1 MNHLIRNSKR
11 NATLRQGKFDIIKE
25 HFPTRKE
32 RREILNHRK
41 RIGKLM
47 LAGLAA
53 SLTLSITQVQGSTLD
68 TLTQEEKQTEAQIAS
83 VEVTIGETLASINL
97 KQMGIDDLKAQI
109 VATEES
115 QIETKAAIE
124 AQKEVIASRKEQLKT
139 RLVALQTSDATK
151 NQVLMLLDSEN
162 FADFVNRVYIVG
174 QLQAADNE
182 QLEAAISEEEKL
194 AALEEQLALEIET
207 VKAAESRLN
216 SESTALAEELTSL
229 KGILSENQTVLSQVK
244 TEYADEAARLAAEE
258 AQAKADAVAAKAAE
272 EQQIAEASSAAAVA
286 AVAAVAQSASSV
298 QAPVSQITD
307 SSVAAVEAAPIVTVT
322 TPTVT
327 ETPAAQG
334 KTLVVS
340 ATAYSRHEAGLS
352 NFTATGIDLSINPTV
367 IAVDPSVIPL
377 GSLVSVPGYGIAI
390 AGDTGG
396 AIIGNKI
403 DLHMEDLNAALAFGR
418 QTLTITILQ

>member
-1 MNHLIRNSKR
+1 MNHK
-11 NATLRQGKFDIIKE
+11 
-25 HFPTRKE
+25 
-32 RREILNHRK
+32 K

-68 TLTQEEKQTEAQIAS
+68 TLTQDEQKTEAQIAS

-139 RLVALQTSDATK
+139 RLVALQISDATK
-151 NQVLMLLDSEN
+151 NQILMLLDSEN
-162 FADFVNRVYIVG
+162 FADFINRAYVVG

-182 QLEAAISEEEKL
+182 QIESAISEEEKL
-194 AALEEQLALEIET
+194 TALEEQLAEEIQT

-244 TEYADEAARLAAEE
+244 TEYANEATRLAAEE
-258 AQAKADAVAAKAAE
+258 AQAKAEE
-272 EQQIAEASSAAAVA
+272 EQQIADASRA
-286 AVAAVAQSASSV
+286 AAVAQSASSS
-298 QAPVSQITD
+298 QPTVSQITD
-307 SSVAAVEAAPIVTVT
+307 SSVAAAETAPAVTVT

-352 NFTATGIDLSINPTV
+352 NFTATGIDLSVNPMV
-367 IAVDPSVIPL
+367 IAVDPSVVPL

-396 AIIGNKI
+396 AIVGNKI

-418 QTLTITILQ
+418 QTVTITILQ

>member
-1 MNHLIRNSKR
+1 MNHK
-11 NATLRQGKFDIIKE
+11 
-25 HFPTRKE
+25 
-32 RREILNHRK
+32 K

-47 LAGLAA
+47 LVGLAA

-109 VATEES
+109 TAAEES
-115 QIETKAAIE
+115 QIETRAAIE

-139 RLVALQTSDATK
+139 RLVALQTSDATT
-151 NQVLMLLDSEN
+151 NQILMLLDSEN
-162 FADFVNRVYIVG
+162 FADFISRAYVVG

-182 QLEAAISEEEKL
+182 QIETAISEEEKL
-194 AALEEQLALEIET
+194 TALEEQLAEEIQT
-207 VKAAESRLN
+207 VKAAESRLK
-216 SESTALAEELTSL
+216 SESTALAAELTSL
-229 KGILSENQTVLSQVK
+229 KGILSENQNVLSQVK

-258 AQAKADAVAAKAAE
+258 AQAKADAAAAEAAAKAAE
-272 EQQIAEASSAAAVA
+272 EQQIAESSSAVAESASSTASASVQESAVASSAT
-286 AVAAVAQSASSV
+286 
-298 QAPVSQITD
+298 APVSQITD
-307 SSVAAVEAAPIVTVT
+307 SSVASVETAPVVTIT
-322 TPTVT
+322 TPAVT

-352 NFTATGIDLSINPTV
+352 NFTATGIDLSVNPMV

-396 AIIGNKI
+396 AIVGNKI
-403 DLHMEDLNAALAFGR
+403 DLHMEDLNAALSFGR

>member
-1 MNHLIRNSKR
+1 MNHK
-11 NATLRQGKFDIIKE
+11 
-25 HFPTRKE
+25 
-32 RREILNHRK
+32 K

-68 TLTQEEKQTEAQIAS
+68 TLTQEEKKTEAQIAS

-115 QIETKAAIE
+115 QNETRAAIE

-139 RLVALQTSDATK
+139 RLVALQTSDATT
-151 NQVLMLLDSEN
+151 NQILMLLDSEN
-162 FADFVNRVYIVG
+162 FADFINRAYVVG

-182 QLEAAISEEEKL
+182 QIESAISEEEKL
-194 AALEEQLALEIET
+194 TALEEQLADEIQT
-207 VKAAESRLN
+207 VKTAESRLK
-216 SESTALAEELTSL
+216 SESTALAEELNAL
-229 KGILSENQTVLSQVK
+229 KGILSDNQTVLSQVK
-244 TEYADEAARLAAEE
+244 TEYATEAARLAAEE
-258 AQAKADAVAAKAAE
+258 AQAKADAEAVEAASKAAE
-272 EQQIAEASSAAAVA
+272 EQQVAESNSAIAVAESASSSATSASVQESAV
-286 AVAAVAQSASSV
+286 ASSV

-307 SSVAAVEAAPIVTVT
+307 SSVASVEAAPVVTVT
-322 TPTVT
+322 PPTVT

-352 NFTATGIDLSINPTV
+352 NFTATGIDLSINPMV

-396 AIIGNKI
+396 AIVGNKI
-403 DLHMEDLNAALAFGR
+403 DLHMEDLNAALSFGR

>member
-1 MNHLIRNSKR
+1 MNHKKR
-11 NATLRQGKFDIIKE
+11 M
-25 HFPTRKE
+25 
-32 RREILNHRK
+32 
-41 RIGKLM
+41 GKLM

-68 TLTQEEKQTEAQIAS
+68 TLTQEEQKTEAQIAS
-83 VEVTIGETLASINL
+83 VEVTIGETLESINL

-109 VATEES
+109 DATEES
-115 QIETKAAIE
+115 QIETQAAIE
-124 AQKEVIASRKEQLKT
+124 AQKALIASRKEQLKT
-139 RLVALQTSDATK
+139 RLVALQISDATK

-162 FADFVNRVYIVG
+162 FADFINKAYVIS
-174 QLQAADNE
+174 QLQSADNE
-182 QLEAAISEEEKL
+182 QIKTAISEEEKL
-194 AALEEQLALEIET
+194 VALEEQLADEIQT
-207 VKAAESRLN
+207 VKAAESRLK

-229 KGILSENQTVLSQVK
+229 KGILSDNQTVLSQVK

-258 AQAKADAVAAKAAE
+258 AQAKADAEAVAVAAKAAE
-272 EQQIAEASSAAAVA
+272 EQQLAESSSAVAVAESASSAA
-286 AVAAVAQSASSV
+286 SSSV

-307 SSVAAVEAAPIVTVT
+307 SSFAAVVTAPVVTVT
-322 TPTVT
+322 APTVT
-327 ETPAAQG
+327 ETPAAQV

-352 NFTATGIDLSINPTV
+352 NFTATGIDLSVNPMV

-377 GSLVSVPGYGIAI
+377 GSLVNVPGYGIAI

-396 AIIGNKI
+396 AIVGNKI
-403 DLHMEDLNAALAFGR
+403 DLHMENLNAALAFGR

>member
-1 MNHLIRNSKR
+1 MNHK
-11 NATLRQGKFDIIKE
+11 
-25 HFPTRKE
+25 
-32 RREILNHRK
+32 K

-53 SLTLSITQVQGSTLD
+53 SLTLSITQVQVSTLD

-109 VATEES
+109 TAAEES
-115 QIETKAAIE
+115 QIETRAAIE

-139 RLVALQTSDATK
+139 RLVALQTSDATT
-151 NQVLMLLDSEN
+151 NQILMLLDSEN
-162 FADFVNRVYIVG
+162 FADFISRAYVVG

-182 QLEAAISEEEKL
+182 QIETAISEEEKL
-194 AALEEQLALEIET
+194 TALEEQLAEEIQT
-207 VKAAESRLN
+207 VKAAESRLK
-216 SESTALAEELTSL
+216 SESTALAAELTSL
-229 KGILSENQTVLSQVK
+229 KGILSENQNVLSQVK

-258 AQAKADAVAAKAAE
+258 AQAKADAAAAEAAAKAAE
-272 EQQIAEASSAAAVA
+272 EQQIAESSSAVAESASSTASASVQESAVASSAT
-286 AVAAVAQSASSV
+286 
-298 QAPVSQITD
+298 APVSQITD
-307 SSVAAVEAAPIVTVT
+307 SSVASVETAPVVTIT
-322 TPTVT
+322 TPAVT

-352 NFTATGIDLSINPTV
+352 NFTATGIDLSVNPMV

-396 AIIGNKI
+396 AIVGNKI
-403 DLHMEDLNAALAFGR
+403 DLHMEDLNAALSFGR

>member
-1 MNHLIRNSKR
+1 MNHK
-11 NATLRQGKFDIIKE
+11 
-25 HFPTRKE
+25 
-32 RREILNHRK
+32 K

-68 TLTQEEKQTEAQIAS
+68 TLTQEEKQMEAQIAS

-109 VATEES
+109 TATEES
-115 QIETKAAIE
+115 QIETRAAIE

-139 RLVALQTSDATK
+139 RLVALQTSDATT
-151 NQVLMLLDSEN
+151 NQILMLLDSEN
-162 FADFVNRVYIVG
+162 FADFISRAYVVG

-182 QLEAAISEEEKL
+182 QIETAISEEEKL
-194 AALEEQLALEIET
+194 TALEEQLAEEIQT
-207 VKAAESRLN
+207 VKAAENRLK
-216 SESTALAEELTSL
+216 SESTALAAELTSL

-244 TEYADEAARLAAEE
+244 AEYADEAARLAAEE
-258 AQAKADAVAAKAAE
+258 AQAKADAAAAEAAAKAVE
-272 EQQIAEASSAAAVA
+272 EQQIVESTSAVAESTASASVQESAVASSAT
-286 AVAAVAQSASSV
+286 
-298 QAPVSQITD
+298 APASQITD
-307 SSVAAVEAAPIVTVT
+307 SSVASVETAPVVTIT
-322 TPTVT
+322 TPAVT

-334 KTLVVS
+334 KTLIVS

-352 NFTATGIDLSINPTV
+352 NFTATGIDLSINPMV

-396 AIIGNKI
+396 AIVGNKI
-403 DLHMEDLNAALAFGR
+403 DLHMEDLNAALSFGR

>member
-1 MNHLIRNSKR
+1 MNHK
-11 NATLRQGKFDIIKE
+11 
-25 HFPTRKE
+25 
-32 RREILNHRK
+32 K

-68 TLTQEEKQTEAQIAS
+68 TLTHEEQKTEAQIAS

-109 VATEES
+109 TAAEES
-115 QIETKAAIE
+115 QIETRAAIE

-139 RLVALQTSDATK
+139 RLVALQTSDATT
-151 NQVLMLLDSEN
+151 NQILMLLDSEN
-162 FADFVNRVYIVG
+162 FADFISRAYVVG

-182 QLEAAISEEEKL
+182 QIETAISEEEKL
-194 AALEEQLALEIET
+194 TALEEQLAEEIQT
-207 VKAAESRLN
+207 VKAAESRLK
-216 SESTALAEELTSL
+216 SESTALAAELTSL
-229 KGILSENQTVLSQVK
+229 KGILSENQNVLSQVK

-258 AQAKADAVAAKAAE
+258 AQAKADAAAAEAAAKAAE
-272 EQQIAEASSAAAVA
+272 EQQIAESSSAVAESASSTASASVQESAVASSAT
-286 AVAAVAQSASSV
+286 
-298 QAPVSQITD
+298 APVSQITD
-307 SSVAAVEAAPIVTVT
+307 SSVASVETAPVVTIT
-322 TPTVT
+322 TPAVT

-352 NFTATGIDLSINPTV
+352 NFTATGIDLSVNPMV

-396 AIIGNKI
+396 AIVGNKI
-403 DLHMEDLNAALAFGR
+403 DLHMEDLNAALSFGR

>member
-1 MNHLIRNSKR
+1 MNHK
-11 NATLRQGKFDIIKE
+11 
-25 HFPTRKE
+25 
-32 RREILNHRK
+32 K

-68 TLTQEEKQTEAQIAS
+68 TLTQEEQKTEAQIAS

-97 KQMGIDDLKAQI
+97 KQMGIDDLEAQI
-109 VATEES
+109 AATEES

-139 RLVALQTSDATK
+139 RLVALQISDATK

-162 FADFVNRVYIVG
+162 FADFINKAYVIS

-182 QLEAAISEEEKL
+182 QIESAISEEEKL
-194 AALEEQLALEIET
+194 VALEEQLAEGIQT
-207 VKAAESRLN
+207 VKAAENRLK

-229 KGILSENQTVLSQVK
+229 KGILSDNQTVLSQVK

-258 AQAKADAVAAKAAE
+258 AQVKADSEAVAVAAKAAE
-272 EQQIAEASSAAAVA
+272 EQQIAESSSTVAIAESASSAA
-286 AVAAVAQSASSV
+286 SSSV

-307 SSVAAVEAAPIVTVT
+307 SSVAAVVTTPVVTVAA
-322 TPTVT
+322 PTVT

-352 NFTATGIDLSINPTV
+352 NFTATGIDLSVNPMV
-367 IAVDPSVIPL
+367 VAVDPSVIPL
-377 GSLVSVPGYGIAI
+377 GSLVNVPGYGIAI

-396 AIIGNKI
+396 AIVGNKI

>member
-1 MNHLIRNSKR
+1 MNHK
-11 NATLRQGKFDIIKE
+11 
-25 HFPTRKE
+25 
-32 RREILNHRK
+32 K
-41 RIGKLM
+41 RIGKLL

-68 TLTQEEKQTEAQIAS
+68 TLTQTEKQTESQIAS
-83 VEVTIGETLASINL
+83 LEVTIGETLASINL

-109 VATEES
+109 VAAEES

-124 AQKEVIASRKEQLKT
+124 AQKEVIALRKEQLKT
-139 RLVALQTSDATK
+139 RLVALQTSNATT
-151 NQVLMLLDSEN
+151 NQILMLIDSEN
-162 FADFVNRVYIVG
+162 FADFISRAYVVG
-174 QLQAADNE
+174 QLQAADNDQIE
-182 QLEAAISEEEKL
+182 SAISEEEKL
-194 AALEEQLALEIET
+194 TALEEQLADEIQT
-207 VKAAESRLN
+207 VKAAESRLE
-216 SESTALAEELTSL
+216 SESTALANELTSL
-229 KGILSENQTVLSQVK
+229 KGILSDNQTVLSQVK
-244 TEYADEAARLAAEE
+244 TEYADEASRLAAEE
-258 AQAKADAVAAKAAE
+258 AQAKADAEAAAAAKT
-272 EQQIAEASSAAAVA
+272 AEAQQVAESSSVVAVAESAASATSASVQESAVA
-286 AVAAVAQSASSV
+286 SSTQS
-298 QAPVSQITD
+298 PVSQITD
-307 SSVAAVEAAPIVTVT
+307 SSVASVQPAPVVTAPAVTA
-322 TPTVT
+322 PTVT

-352 NFTATGIDLSINPTV
+352 NFTATGIDLSVNPMV

-403 DLHMEDLNAALAFGR
+403 DLHMEDLNAALAYGR

>member
-1 MNHLIRNSKR
+1 MNHK
-11 NATLRQGKFDIIKE
+11 
-25 HFPTRKE
+25 
-32 RREILNHRK
+32 K

-68 TLTQEEKQTEAQIAS
+68 TLTQEEQKTEAQIAS
-83 VEVTIGETLASINL
+83 VEVTIGETLESINL

-109 VATEES
+109 DATEES
-115 QIETKAAIE
+115 QIETQAAIE
-124 AQKEVIASRKEQLKT
+124 AQKALIASRKEQLKT
-139 RLVALQTSDATK
+139 RLVALQISDATK
-151 NQVLMLLDSEN
+151 NKVLMLLDSEN
-162 FADFVNRVYIVG
+162 FADFINKAYVIS
-174 QLQAADNE
+174 QLQSADNE
-182 QLEAAISEEEKL
+182 QIKTAISEEEKL
-194 AALEEQLALEIET
+194 VALEEQLADEIQT
-207 VKAAESRLN
+207 VKAAESRLK

-229 KGILSENQTVLSQVK
+229 KGILSDNQTVLSQVK

-258 AQAKADAVAAKAAE
+258 AQANADAEAVAVAAKAAE
-272 EQQIAEASSAAAVA
+272 EQQLTESSSAVAVAESASSAA
-286 AVAAVAQSASSV
+286 SSSV

-307 SSVAAVEAAPIVTVT
+307 SSVAAVVTAPVVTVT
-322 TPTVT
+322 APTVT

-352 NFTATGIDLSINPTV
+352 NFTATGIDLSVNPMV

-377 GSLVSVPGYGIAI
+377 GSLVNVPGYGIAI

-396 AIIGNKI
+396 AIVGNKI
-403 DLHMEDLNAALAFGR
+403 DLHMENLNAALAFGR

>member
-1 MNHLIRNSKR
+1 MNHK
-11 NATLRQGKFDIIKE
+11 
-25 HFPTRKE
+25 
-32 RREILNHRK
+32 K

-53 SLTLSITQVQGSTLD
+53 SLTVSITQVQGSTLD
-68 TLTQEEKQTEAQIAS
+68 TLTQEEQKTEAQIAS
-83 VEVTIGETLASINL
+83 VEVTIGETLESINL

-109 VATEES
+109 DATEES

-124 AQKEVIASRKEQLKT
+124 AQKALIASRKEQLKT
-139 RLVALQTSDATK
+139 RLVALQISDATK

-162 FADFVNRVYIVG
+162 FADFINKAYVIS
-174 QLQAADNE
+174 QLQSADNE
-182 QLEAAISEEEKL
+182 QIKTAISEEEKL
-194 AALEEQLALEIET
+194 VALEEQLADEIQT
-207 VKAAESRLN
+207 VKAAESRLK

-229 KGILSENQTVLSQVK
+229 KGILSDNQTVLSQVK

-258 AQAKADAVAAKAAE
+258 AQANADAEAVAAAAKATE
-272 EQQIAEASSAAAVA
+272 EQQLAESSSAVAVAESASSAA
-286 AVAAVAQSASSV
+286 SSSV

-307 SSVAAVEAAPIVTVT
+307 SSVAAVVTAPVVTVT
-322 TPTVT
+322 APTVT

-352 NFTATGIDLSINPTV
+352 NFTATGIDLSVNPMV

-377 GSLVSVPGYGIAI
+377 GSLVNVPGYGIAI

-396 AIIGNKI
+396 AIVGNKI
-403 DLHMEDLNAALAFGR
+403 DLHMENLNAALAFGR

>member
-1 MNHLIRNSKR
+1 MNHK
-11 NATLRQGKFDIIKE
+11 
-25 HFPTRKE
+25 
-32 RREILNHRK
+32 K

-68 TLTQEEKQTEAQIAS
+68 TLTQEEQKTEAQIAS
-83 VEVTIGETLASINL
+83 VEVTIGETLESINL

-109 VATEES
+109 DATEES

-124 AQKEVIASRKEQLKT
+124 AQKALIASRKEQLKT
-139 RLVALQTSDATK
+139 RLVALQISDATK

-162 FADFVNRVYIVG
+162 FADFINKAYVIS
-174 QLQAADNE
+174 QLQSADNE
-182 QLEAAISEEEKL
+182 QIKTAISEEEKL
-194 AALEEQLALEIET
+194 VALEEQLADEIQT
-207 VKAAESRLN
+207 VKAAESRLK

-229 KGILSENQTVLSQVK
+229 KGILSDNQTVLSQVK

-258 AQAKADAVAAKAAE
+258 AQANADAEAVAAASKAAE
-272 EQQIAEASSAAAVA
+272 EQQLAESSSAVAVAESASSAA
-286 AVAAVAQSASSV
+286 SSSV

-307 SSVAAVEAAPIVTVT
+307 SSVAAVVTAPVVTVT
-322 TPTVT
+322 APTVT

-352 NFTATGIDLSINPTV
+352 NFTATGIDLSVNPMV

-377 GSLVSVPGYGIAI
+377 GSLVNVPGYGIAI

-396 AIIGNKI
+396 AIVGNKI
-403 DLHMEDLNAALAFGR
+403 DLHMENLNAALAFGR

>member
-1 MNHLIRNSKR
+1 MNHK
-11 NATLRQGKFDIIKE
+11 
-25 HFPTRKE
+25 
-32 RREILNHRK
+32 K

-68 TLTQEEKQTEAQIAS
+68 TLTQEEQKTEAQIAS

-97 KQMGIDDLKAQI
+97 KQMGIDDLEAQI
-109 VATEES
+109 AATEES

-139 RLVALQTSDATK
+139 RLVALQISDATK

-162 FADFVNRVYIVG
+162 FADFINKAYVIS

-182 QLEAAISEEEKL
+182 QIESAISEEEKL
-194 AALEEQLALEIET
+194 VALEEQLAEGIQT
-207 VKAAESRLN
+207 VKAAENRLK

-229 KGILSENQTVLSQVK
+229 KGILSDNQTVLSQVK
-244 TEYADEAARLAAEE
+244 TEYADEAARLATEE
-258 AQAKADAVAAKAAE
+258 AQVKADSEAVAVAAKAAE
-272 EQQIAEASSAAAVA
+272 EQQIAESSSTVAIAESASSAA
-286 AVAAVAQSASSV
+286 SSSV

-307 SSVAAVEAAPIVTVT
+307 SSVAAVVTTPVVTVAA
-322 TPTVT
+322 PTVT

-352 NFTATGIDLSINPTV
+352 NFTATGIDLSVNPMV
-367 IAVDPSVIPL
+367 VAVDPSVIPL
-377 GSLVSVPGYGIAI
+377 GSLVNVPGYGIAI

-396 AIIGNKI
+396 AIVGNKI

>member
-1 MNHLIRNSKR
+1 M
-11 NATLRQGKFDIIKE
+11 
-25 HFPTRKE
+25 
-32 RREILNHRK
+32 
-41 RIGKLM
+41 GKLM

-97 KQMGIDDLKAQI
+97 KQMGIDDLEAQI
-109 VATEES
+109 TAAEES
-115 QIETKAAIE
+115 QIETRAAIE

-139 RLVALQTSDATK
+139 RLVALQTSDATT
-151 NQVLMLLDSEN
+151 NQILMLLDSEN
-162 FADFVNRVYIVG
+162 FADFISRAYVVG

-182 QLEAAISEEEKL
+182 QIETAISEEEKL
-194 AALEEQLALEIET
+194 TALEEQLAEEIQT
-207 VKAAESRLN
+207 VKAAESRLK
-216 SESTALAEELTSL
+216 SESTALAAELTSL
-229 KGILSENQTVLSQVK
+229 KGILSENQNVLSQVK

-258 AQAKADAVAAKAAE
+258 AQAKADAAAAEAAAKAAE
-272 EQQIAEASSAAAVA
+272 EQQIAESSSAVAESASSTASASVQESAVASSAT
-286 AVAAVAQSASSV
+286 
-298 QAPVSQITD
+298 APVSQITD
-307 SSVAAVEAAPIVTVT
+307 SSVASVETAPVVTIT
-322 TPTVT
+322 TPAVT

-352 NFTATGIDLSINPTV
+352 NFTATGIDLSVNPMV

-396 AIIGNKI
+396 AIVGNKI
-403 DLHMEDLNAALAFGR
+403 DLHMEDLNAALSFGR

>member
-1 MNHLIRNSKR
+1 MNHK
-11 NATLRQGKFDIIKE
+11 
-25 HFPTRKE
+25 
-32 RREILNHRK
+32 K

-53 SLTLSITQVQGSTLD
+53 SLTVSITQVQGSTLD
-68 TLTQEEKQTEAQIAS
+68 TLTQEEQKTEAQIAS
-83 VEVTIGETLASINL
+83 VEVTIGETLESINL

-109 VATEES
+109 DATEES
-115 QIETKAAIE
+115 QIETQAAIE
-124 AQKEVIASRKEQLKT
+124 AQKALIASRKEQLKT
-139 RLVALQTSDATK
+139 RLVALQISDATK

-162 FADFVNRVYIVG
+162 FADFINKAYVIS
-174 QLQAADNE
+174 QLQSADNE
-182 QLEAAISEEEKL
+182 QIKTAISEEEKL
-194 AALEEQLALEIET
+194 VALEEQLADEIQT
-207 VKAAESRLN
+207 VKAAESRLK

-229 KGILSENQTVLSQVK
+229 KGILSDNQTVLSQVK

-258 AQAKADAVAAKAAE
+258 AQANADAEAVAVAAKAAE
-272 EQQIAEASSAAAVA
+272 EQQLAESSSAVAVAESASSAA
-286 AVAAVAQSASSV
+286 SSSV

-307 SSVAAVEAAPIVTVT
+307 SSVAAVVTAPVVTVT
-322 TPTVT
+322 APTVT

-334 KTLVVS
+334 KALVVS

-352 NFTATGIDLSINPTV
+352 NFTATGIDLSVNPMV

-377 GSLVSVPGYGIAI
+377 GSLVNVPGYGIAI

-396 AIIGNKI
+396 AIVGNKI
-403 DLHMEDLNAALAFGR
+403 DLHMENLNAALAFGR

>member
-1 MNHLIRNSKR
+1 
-11 NATLRQGKFDIIKE
+11 
-25 HFPTRKE
+25 
-32 RREILNHRK
+32 LNHKK

-68 TLTQEEKQTEAQIAS
+68 TLTQEEQKTEAQIAS

-109 VATEES
+109 TSTEES
-115 QIETKAAIE
+115 QIETRAAIE

-139 RLVALQTSDATK
+139 RLVALQTSGATT
-151 NQVLMLLDSEN
+151 NQILMLLDSEN
-162 FADFVNRVYIVG
+162 FADFINRAYVVS

-182 QLEAAISEEEKL
+182 QIESAISEEEKL
-194 AALEEQLALEIET
+194 IALEEQLAEEIQA
-207 VKAAESRLN
+207 VKAAESRLK
-216 SESTALAEELTSL
+216 SESAALAAELNVL
-229 KGILSENQTVLSQVK
+229 KGVLSDNQIVLSQVK
-244 TEYADEAARLAAEE
+244 AEYADEAARLAAEE
-258 AQAKADAVAAKAAE
+258 AQAKADAEAMETAAKVAE
-272 EQQIAEASSAAAVA
+272 EQRIAESTSAIAVAESSSSAT
-286 AVAAVAQSASSV
+286 SAPVQESVGSSST

-307 SSVAAVEAAPIVTVT
+307 SSVAAVETAPVATA
-322 TPTVT
+322 PTVT
-327 ETPAAQG
+327 ETPAVQG
-334 KTLVVS
+334 KSLVVS

-352 NFTATGIDLSINPTV
+352 NFTATGIDLSINPMV

>member
-1 MNHLIRNSKR
+1 MNHK
-11 NATLRQGKFDIIKE
+11 
-25 HFPTRKE
+25 
-32 RREILNHRK
+32 K

-109 VATEES
+109 TAAEES
-115 QIETKAAIE
+115 QIETRAAIE

-139 RLVALQTSDATK
+139 RLVALQTSDATT
-151 NQVLMLLDSEN
+151 NQILMLLDSEN
-162 FADFVNRVYIVG
+162 FADFISRAYVVG

-182 QLEAAISEEEKL
+182 QIETAISEEEKL
-194 AALEEQLALEIET
+194 TALEEQLAEEIQT
-207 VKAAESRLN
+207 VKAAESRLK
-216 SESTALAEELTSL
+216 SESTALAAELTSL
-229 KGILSENQTVLSQVK
+229 KGILSENQNVLSQVK

-258 AQAKADAVAAKAAE
+258 AQAKADAAAAEAAAKAAE
-272 EQQIAEASSAAAVA
+272 EQQIAESSSAVAESASSTASASVQESAVASSAT
-286 AVAAVAQSASSV
+286 
-298 QAPVSQITD
+298 APVSQITD
-307 SSVAAVEAAPIVTVT
+307 SSVASVETAPVVTIT
-322 TPTVT
+322 TPAVT

-334 KTLVVS
+334 KTLVLS

-352 NFTATGIDLSINPTV
+352 NFTATGIDLSVNPMV

-396 AIIGNKI
+396 AIVGNKI
-403 DLHMEDLNAALAFGR
+403 DLHMEDLNAALSFGR

>member
-1 MNHLIRNSKR
+1 MKHK
-11 NATLRQGKFDIIKE
+11 KHK
-25 HFPTRKE
+25 
-32 RREILNHRK
+32 
-41 RIGKLM
+41 GKLM

-53 SLTLSITQVQGSTLD
+53 RLTLSITQVQGSTLD
-68 TLTQEEKQTEAQIAS
+68 TLTQEEQKTEAQIAS
-83 VEVTIGETLASINL
+83 VEVTIGETLESINL

-109 VATEES
+109 DATEES
-115 QIETKAAIE
+115 QIETQAAIE
-124 AQKEVIASRKEQLKT
+124 AQKALIASRKEQLKT
-139 RLVALQTSDATK
+139 RLVALQISDATK

-162 FADFVNRVYIVG
+162 FADFINKAYVIS
-174 QLQAADNE
+174 QLQSADNE
-182 QLEAAISEEEKL
+182 QIKTAISEEEKL
-194 AALEEQLALEIET
+194 VALEEQLADEIQT
-207 VKAAESRLN
+207 VKAAESRLK

-229 KGILSENQTVLSQVK
+229 KGILSDNQTVLSQVK

-258 AQAKADAVAAKAAE
+258 AQANADAEAVAAASKAAE
-272 EQQIAEASSAAAVA
+272 EQQLAESSSAVAVAESASSAA
-286 AVAAVAQSASSV
+286 SSSV

-307 SSVAAVEAAPIVTVT
+307 SSVAAVVTAPVVTVT
-322 TPTVT
+322 APTVT

-352 NFTATGIDLSINPTV
+352 NFTATGIDLSVNPMV

-377 GSLVSVPGYGIAI
+377 GSLVNVPGYGIAI

-396 AIIGNKI
+396 AIVGNKI
-403 DLHMEDLNAALAFGR
+403 DLHMENLNAALAFGR

>member
-1 MNHLIRNSKR
+1 MNHKKR
-11 NATLRQGKFDIIKE
+11 M
-25 HFPTRKE
+25 
-32 RREILNHRK
+32 
-41 RIGKLM
+41 GKLM

-109 VATEES
+109 TAAEES
-115 QIETKAAIE
+115 QIETRAAIE

-139 RLVALQTSDATK
+139 RLVALQTSDATT
-151 NQVLMLLDSEN
+151 NQILMLLDSEN
-162 FADFVNRVYIVG
+162 FADFISRAYVVG

-182 QLEAAISEEEKL
+182 QIETAISEEEKL
-194 AALEEQLALEIET
+194 TALEEQLAEEIQT
-207 VKAAESRLN
+207 VKAAESRLK
-216 SESTALAEELTSL
+216 SESTALAAELTSL
-229 KGILSENQTVLSQVK
+229 KGILSENQNVLSQVK

-258 AQAKADAVAAKAAE
+258 AQAKADAAAAEAAAKAAE
-272 EQQIAEASSAAAVA
+272 EQQIAESSSAVAESASSTASASVQESAVASSAT
-286 AVAAVAQSASSV
+286 
-298 QAPVSQITD
+298 APVSQITD
-307 SSVAAVEAAPIVTVT
+307 SSVASVETAPVVTIT
-322 TPTVT
+322 TPAVT

-352 NFTATGIDLSINPTV
+352 NFTATGIDLSVNPMV

-396 AIIGNKI
+396 AIVGNKI
-403 DLHMEDLNAALAFGR
+403 DLHMEDLNAALSFGR

>member
-1 MNHLIRNSKR
+1 MNHKKR
-11 NATLRQGKFDIIKE
+11 M
-25 HFPTRKE
+25 
-32 RREILNHRK
+32 
-41 RIGKLM
+41 GKLM

-97 KQMGIDDLKAQI
+97 KQMGIDDLEAQI
-109 VATEES
+109 TAAEES
-115 QIETKAAIE
+115 QTETRAAIE

-139 RLVALQTSDATK
+139 RLVALQTSDATT
-151 NQVLMLLDSEN
+151 NQILMLLDSEN
-162 FADFVNRVYIVG
+162 FADFINRAYVVG

-182 QLEAAISEEEKL
+182 QIESAISEEEKL
-194 AALEEQLALEIET
+194 MALEEQLAAEIQT
-207 VKAAESRLN
+207 VKAAENRLK
-216 SESTALAEELTSL
+216 SESIALAEELSSL
-229 KGILSENQTVLSQVK
+229 KGILSDNQTVLSQVK
-244 TEYADEAARLAAEE
+244 TEYATEAARLAAEE
-258 AQAKADAVAAKAAE
+258 AQAKADAEAVEAAAKTAEQQVAESSSAVAAAE
-272 EQQIAEASSAAAVA
+272 SASSTTSASVQESAAA
-286 AVAAVAQSASSV
+286 SSE

-307 SSVAAVEAAPIVTVT
+307 SSVAAVEVAPVVTVT
-322 TPTVT
+322 TPTVA

-352 NFTATGIDLSINPTV
+352 NFTATGIDLSINPMV

-396 AIIGNKI
+396 AIVGNKI

>member
-1 MNHLIRNSKR
+1 MNHK
-11 NATLRQGKFDIIKE
+11 
-25 HFPTRKE
+25 
-32 RREILNHRK
+32 K

-109 VATEES
+109 TAAEES
-115 QIETKAAIE
+115 QIETRAAIE

-139 RLVALQTSDATK
+139 RLVALQTSDATT
-151 NQVLMLLDSEN
+151 NQILMLLDSEN
-162 FADFVNRVYIVG
+162 FADFINRAYVVG

-182 QLEAAISEEEKL
+182 QIETAISEEEKL
-194 AALEEQLALEIET
+194 TALEEQLAEEIQT
-207 VKAAESRLN
+207 VKAAESRLK
-216 SESTALAEELTSL
+216 SESTALAAELTSL
-229 KGILSENQTVLSQVK
+229 KGILSENQNVLSQVK

-258 AQAKADAVAAKAAE
+258 AQAKADAAAAEAAAKAAE
-272 EQQIAEASSAAAVA
+272 EQQIAESSSAVAESASSTASASVQESAVASSAT
-286 AVAAVAQSASSV
+286 
-298 QAPVSQITD
+298 APVSQITD
-307 SSVAAVEAAPIVTVT
+307 SSVASVETAPVVTIT
-322 TPTVT
+322 TPAVT

-352 NFTATGIDLSINPTV
+352 NFTATGIDLSVNPMV

-396 AIIGNKI
+396 AIVGNKI
-403 DLHMEDLNAALAFGR
+403 DLHMEDLNAALSFGR

>member
-1 MNHLIRNSKR
+1 MNHK
-11 NATLRQGKFDIIKE
+11 
-25 HFPTRKE
+25 
-32 RREILNHRK
+32 K

-109 VATEES
+109 TAAEES
-115 QIETKAAIE
+115 QIETRAAIE

-139 RLVALQTSDATK
+139 RLVALQTSDATT
-151 NQVLMLLDSEN
+151 NQILMLLDSEN
-162 FADFVNRVYIVG
+162 FADFISRAYVVG
-174 QLQAADNE
+174 QLQAADSE
-182 QLEAAISEEEKL
+182 QIETAISEEEKL
-194 AALEEQLALEIET
+194 TALEEQLAEEIQT
-207 VKAAESRLN
+207 VKAAESRLK
-216 SESTALAEELTSL
+216 SESTALAAELTSL
-229 KGILSENQTVLSQVK
+229 KGILSENQNVLSQVK

-258 AQAKADAVAAKAAE
+258 AQAKADAAAAEAAAKAAE
-272 EQQIAEASSAAAVA
+272 EQQIAESSSAVAESASSTASASVQESAVASSAT
-286 AVAAVAQSASSV
+286 
-298 QAPVSQITD
+298 APVSQITD
-307 SSVAAVEAAPIVTVT
+307 SSVASVETAPVVTIT
-322 TPTVT
+322 TPAVT

-352 NFTATGIDLSINPTV
+352 NFTATGIDLSVNPMV

-396 AIIGNKI
+396 AIVGNKI
-403 DLHMEDLNAALAFGR
+403 DLHMEDLNAALSFGR

>member
-1 MNHLIRNSKR
+1 M
-11 NATLRQGKFDIIKE
+11 
-25 HFPTRKE
+25 
-32 RREILNHRK
+32 
-41 RIGKLM
+41 GKLM

-109 VATEES
+109 TAAEES
-115 QIETKAAIE
+115 QIETRAAIE

-139 RLVALQTSDATK
+139 RLVALQTSDATT
-151 NQVLMLLDSEN
+151 NQILMLLDSEN
-162 FADFVNRVYIVG
+162 FADFISRAYVVG

-182 QLEAAISEEEKL
+182 QIETAISEEEKL
-194 AALEEQLALEIET
+194 TALEEQLAEEIQT
-207 VKAAESRLN
+207 VKAAESRLK
-216 SESTALAEELTSL
+216 SESTALAAELTSL
-229 KGILSENQTVLSQVK
+229 KGILSENQNVLSQVK

-258 AQAKADAVAAKAAE
+258 AQAKADAAAAEAAAKAAE
-272 EQQIAEASSAAAVA
+272 EQQIAESSSAVAESASSTASASVQESAVASSAT
-286 AVAAVAQSASSV
+286 
-298 QAPVSQITD
+298 APVSQITD
-307 SSVAAVEAAPIVTVT
+307 SSVASVETAPVVTIT
-322 TPTVT
+322 TPAVT

-352 NFTATGIDLSINPTV
+352 NFTATGIDLSVNPMV

-396 AIIGNKI
+396 AIVGNKI
-403 DLHMEDLNAALAFGR
+403 DLHMEDLNAALSFGR

>member
-1 MNHLIRNSKR
+1 MNHK
-11 NATLRQGKFDIIKE
+11 
-25 HFPTRKE
+25 
-32 RREILNHRK
+32 K

-68 TLTQEEKQTEAQIAS
+68 TLTQEEQKTEAQIAS

-109 VATEES
+109 TSTEES
-115 QIETKAAIE
+115 QIETRAAIE

-139 RLVALQTSDATK
+139 RLVALQTSGATT
-151 NQVLMLLDSEN
+151 NQILMLLDSEN
-162 FADFVNRVYIVG
+162 FADFINRAYVVS

-182 QLEAAISEEEKL
+182 QIESAISEEEKL
-194 AALEEQLALEIET
+194 IALEEQLAEEIQA
-207 VKAAESRLN
+207 VKAAESRLK
-216 SESTALAEELTSL
+216 SESAALAAELNVL
-229 KGILSENQTVLSQVK
+229 KGVLSDNQIVLSQVK
-244 TEYADEAARLAAEE
+244 AEYADEAARLAAEE
-258 AQAKADAVAAKAAE
+258 AQAKADAEADAEAMETAAKVAE
-272 EQQIAEASSAAAVA
+272 EQRIAESTSAIAVAESSSSAT
-286 AVAAVAQSASSV
+286 SAPVQESVGSSST

-307 SSVAAVEAAPIVTVT
+307 SSVAAVETAPVVTA
-322 TPTVT
+322 PTVT
-327 ETPAAQG
+327 ETPAVQG
-334 KTLVVS
+334 KSLVVS

-352 NFTATGIDLSINPTV
+352 NFTATGIDLSINPMV

>member
-1 MNHLIRNSKR
+1 MNHK
-11 NATLRQGKFDIIKE
+11 
-25 HFPTRKE
+25 
-32 RREILNHRK
+32 K

-109 VATEES
+109 TAAEES
-115 QIETKAAIE
+115 QIETRAAIE

-139 RLVALQTSDATK
+139 RLVALQTSDATT
-151 NQVLMLLDSEN
+151 NQILMLLDSEN
-162 FADFVNRVYIVG
+162 FADFISRAYVVG

-182 QLEAAISEEEKL
+182 QIETAISEEEKL
-194 AALEEQLALEIET
+194 TALEEQLAEEIQT
-207 VKAAESRLN
+207 VKAAESRLK
-216 SESTALAEELTSL
+216 SESTALAAELTSL
-229 KGILSENQTVLSQVK
+229 KGILSDNQTVLSQVK

-258 AQAKADAVAAKAAE
+258 AQAKADAAAAAAKAAE
-272 EQQIAEASSAAAVA
+272 EQQIAESSSAVAESASSTASASVQESAVASSAT
-286 AVAAVAQSASSV
+286 
-298 QAPVSQITD
+298 APVSQITD
-307 SSVAAVEAAPIVTVT
+307 SSVASVETAPAVTIT
-322 TPTVT
+322 TPAVT

-352 NFTATGIDLSINPTV
+352 NFTATGIDLSVNPMV

-396 AIIGNKI
+396 AIVGNKI
-403 DLHMEDLNAALAFGR
+403 DLHMEDLNAALSFGR

>member
-1 MNHLIRNSKR
+1 MNHK
-11 NATLRQGKFDIIKE
+11 
-25 HFPTRKE
+25 
-32 RREILNHRK
+32 K

-109 VATEES
+109 TAAEES
-115 QIETKAAIE
+115 QIETRAAIE

-139 RLVALQTSDATK
+139 RLVALQTSDATT
-151 NQVLMLLDSEN
+151 NQILMLLDSEN
-162 FADFVNRVYIVG
+162 FADFISRAYVVG

-182 QLEAAISEEEKL
+182 QIETAISEEEKL
-194 AALEEQLALEIET
+194 TALEEQLAEEIQT
-207 VKAAESRLN
+207 VKAAESRLK
-216 SESTALAEELTSL
+216 SESTALAAELTSL
-229 KGILSENQTVLSQVK
+229 KGILSDNQTVLSQVK

-258 AQAKADAVAAKAAE
+258 AQAKADAAAAEAAAKAAE
-272 EQQIAEASSAAAVA
+272 EQQIAESSSAVAESASSTASASVQESAVASSAT
-286 AVAAVAQSASSV
+286 
-298 QAPVSQITD
+298 APVSQITD
-307 SSVAAVEAAPIVTVT
+307 SSVASVETAPVVTIT
-322 TPTVT
+322 TPAVT

-352 NFTATGIDLSINPTV
+352 NFTATGIDLSVNPMV

-396 AIIGNKI
+396 AIVGNKI
-403 DLHMEDLNAALAFGR
+403 DLHMEDLNAALSFGR

>member
-1 MNHLIRNSKR
+1 MNHK
-11 NATLRQGKFDIIKE
+11 
-25 HFPTRKE
+25 
-32 RREILNHRK
+32 K

-68 TLTQEEKQTEAQIAS
+68 TLTQEEQKTEAQIAS
-83 VEVTIGETLASINL
+83 VEVTIGETLESINL

-109 VATEES
+109 DATEES
-115 QIETKAAIE
+115 QIETQAAIE
-124 AQKEVIASRKEQLKT
+124 AQKALIASRKEQLKT
-139 RLVALQTSDATK
+139 RLVALQISDATK

-162 FADFVNRVYIVG
+162 FADFINKAYVIS
-174 QLQAADNE
+174 QLQSADNE
-182 QLEAAISEEEKL
+182 QIKTAISEEEKL
-194 AALEEQLALEIET
+194 VALEEQLADEIQT
-207 VKAAESRLN
+207 VKAAESRLK

-229 KGILSENQTVLSQVK
+229 KGILSDNQTVLSQVK

-258 AQAKADAVAAKAAE
+258 AQAKADAEAVAVAAKAAE
-272 EQQIAEASSAAAVA
+272 EQQLAESSSAVAVAESASSAA
-286 AVAAVAQSASSV
+286 SSSV

-307 SSVAAVEAAPIVTVT
+307 SSVAAVVTAPVVTVT
-322 TPTVT
+322 APTVT

-340 ATAYSRHEAGLS
+340 ATAYSRHAAGLS
-352 NFTATGIDLSINPTV
+352 NFTATGIDLSVNPMV

-377 GSLVSVPGYGIAI
+377 GSLVNVPGYGIAI

-396 AIIGNKI
+396 AIVGNKI
-403 DLHMEDLNAALAFGR
+403 DLHMENLNAALAFGR

>member
-1 MNHLIRNSKR
+1 MNHK
-11 NATLRQGKFDIIKE
+11 
-25 HFPTRKE
+25 
-32 RREILNHRK
+32 K
-41 RIGKLM
+41 RIGKLI

-68 TLTQEEKQTEAQIAS
+68 TLTQEEQKTEAQIAS

-139 RLVALQTSDATK
+139 RLVALQISDATK
-151 NQVLMLLDSEN
+151 NQILMLLDSEN
-162 FADFVNRVYIVG
+162 FADFINRAYVVG

-182 QLEAAISEEEKL
+182 QIESAISEEEKL
-194 AALEEQLALEIET
+194 TALEEQLAEEIQT

-244 TEYADEAARLAAEE
+244 TEYADEATRLAAEE
-258 AQAKADAVAAKAAE
+258 AQAKADAEAVAVAAKAEE
-272 EQQIAEASSAAAVA
+272 EQQVAVAESASSAASSTVQESAVA
-286 AVAAVAQSASSV
+286 SSA

-307 SSVAAVEAAPIVTVT
+307 SSVAAAEIAPVVTVT
-322 TPTVT
+322 NPTVT
-327 ETPAAQG
+327 ATPVAQG

-352 NFTATGIDLSINPTV
+352 NFTATGIDLSVNPMV
-367 IAVDPSVIPL
+367 IAVDPSVVPL

-396 AIIGNKI
+396 AIVGNKI

>member
-1 MNHLIRNSKR
+1 M
-11 NATLRQGKFDIIKE
+11 
-25 HFPTRKE
+25 
-32 RREILNHRK
+32 NHRK

-115 QIETKAAIE
+115 QIETRAAIE

-151 NQVLMLLDSEN
+151 NQVLILLDSEN
-162 FADFVNRVYIVG
+162 FADFINRAYVVG

-182 QLEAAISEEEKL
+182 QIESAISEEEKL
-194 AALEEQLALEIET
+194 TALEEQLADEIQT
-207 VKAAESRLN
+207 VKAAESRLQ
-216 SESTALAEELTSL
+216 SEATALSEELTSL
-229 KGILSENQTVLSQVK
+229 KGILSDNQTLLSQVK
-244 TEYADEAARLAAEE
+244 TEYADEASRLAAEE
-258 AQAKADAVAAKAAE
+258 AQAKADEEAVAVAAKAAE
-272 EQQIAEASSAAAVA
+272 EQQVAESSSAVAESASSAA
-286 AVAAVAQSASSV
+286 SSSV

-307 SSVAAVEAAPIVTVT
+307 SSVAAVETVPVVTVT
-322 TPTVT
+322 APTVT

-352 NFTATGIDLSINPTV
+352 NFTATGIDLSINPMV

>member
-1 MNHLIRNSKR
+1 MNHK
-11 NATLRQGKFDIIKE
+11 
-25 HFPTRKE
+25 
-32 RREILNHRK
+32 K

-68 TLTQEEKQTEAQIAS
+68 TLTQEEQKTEAQIAS

-97 KQMGIDDLKAQI
+97 KQMGIDDLEAQI
-109 VATEES
+109 AATEES

-139 RLVALQTSDATK
+139 RLVALQISDATK

-162 FADFVNRVYIVG
+162 FADFINKAYVIS

-182 QLEAAISEEEKL
+182 QIESAISEEEKL
-194 AALEEQLALEIET
+194 VALEEQLAEGIQT
-207 VKAAESRLN
+207 VKAAENRLK

-229 KGILSENQTVLSQVK
+229 KGILSDNKTVLSQVK

-258 AQAKADAVAAKAAE
+258 AQVKADSEAVAVASKAAE
-272 EQQIAEASSAAAVA
+272 EQQIAESSSTVAIAESASSAA
-286 AVAAVAQSASSV
+286 SSSV

-307 SSVAAVEAAPIVTVT
+307 SSVAAVVT
-322 TPTVT
+322 TPVVTVAAPSVT

-352 NFTATGIDLSINPTV
+352 NFTATGIDLSVNPMV

-377 GSLVSVPGYGIAI
+377 GSLVNVPGYGIAI

-396 AIIGNKI
+396 AIVGNKI

>member
-1 MNHLIRNSKR
+1 MNHK
-11 NATLRQGKFDIIKE
+11 
-25 HFPTRKE
+25 
-32 RREILNHRK
+32 K

-68 TLTQEEKQTEAQIAS
+68 TLTQEEQKTEAQIAS

-109 VATEES
+109 VATEKS

-124 AQKEVIASRKEQLKT
+124 EQKELIASRKDQLKT
-139 RLVALQTSDATK
+139 RLVALQISDATT

-162 FADFVNRVYIVG
+162 FADFINRAYLVG
-174 QLQAADNE
+174 QLQAADNQQIE
-182 QLEAAISEEEKL
+182 SAILEEEKL
-194 AALEEQLALEIET
+194 TALEEQLAEEIES
-207 VKAAESRLN
+207 VKDAESRLN

-244 TEYADEAARLAAEE
+244 TDYAEEATRLAAEE
-258 AQAKADAVAAKAAE
+258 AQAKVDAEAVAAAIKAEE
-272 EQQIAEASSAAAVA
+272 EQQIADASRA
-286 AVAAVAQSASSV
+286 AAVAQSASSS
-298 QAPVSQITD
+298 QPTVSQITD
-307 SSVAAVEAAPIVTVT
+307 SSVAAAETAPVVTVT

-352 NFTATGIDLSINPTV
+352 NFTATGIDLSVNPMV
-367 IAVDPSVIPL
+367 IAVDPSVVPL

-396 AIIGNKI
+396 AIVGNKI
-403 DLHMEDLNAALAFGR
+403 DLHMEDLNSALAFGR
-418 QTLTITILQ
+418 QTVTITILQ

>member
-1 MNHLIRNSKR
+1 MNHK
-11 NATLRQGKFDIIKE
+11 
-25 HFPTRKE
+25 
-32 RREILNHRK
+32 K

-68 TLTQEEKQTEAQIAS
+68 TLTQEEQKTEAQIAS
-83 VEVTIGETLASINL
+83 VEVTIGETLESINL

-109 VATEES
+109 DATEES
-115 QIETKAAIE
+115 QIETKAAVE
-124 AQKEVIASRKEQLKT
+124 AQKALIASRKEQLKT
-139 RLVALQTSDATK
+139 RLVALQISDATK

-162 FADFVNRVYIVG
+162 FADFINKAYVIS
-174 QLQAADNE
+174 QLQSADNE
-182 QLEAAISEEEKL
+182 QIKTAISEEEKL
-194 AALEEQLALEIET
+194 VALEEQLADEIQT
-207 VKAAESRLN
+207 VKAAESRLK

-229 KGILSENQTVLSQVK
+229 KGILSDNQTVLSQVK

-258 AQAKADAVAAKAAE
+258 AQAKADAEAVAVAAKAAE
-272 EQQIAEASSAAAVA
+272 EQQLAESSSAVAVAESASSAA
-286 AVAAVAQSASSV
+286 SSSV

-307 SSVAAVEAAPIVTVT
+307 SSVAAVVTAPVVTVT
-322 TPTVT
+322 APTVT

-352 NFTATGIDLSINPTV
+352 NFTATGIDLSVNPMV

-377 GSLVSVPGYGIAI
+377 GSLVNVPGYGIAI

-396 AIIGNKI
+396 AIVGNKI
-403 DLHMEDLNAALAFGR
+403 DLHMENLNAALAFGR